1 MPKFNF
7 RLQPVLNIRN
17 QQEENLKNEMGK
29 AIQHL
34 EAEKQKL
41 LSLENKKSQI
51 VDEFN
56 KKTKKTTVKS
66 LLQFNDYLEFLKAEI
81 ISQKENVNKAAI
93 NVDKIR
99 EVLVKAV
106 KTRKIMDKLKEKKK
120 EEYVQE
126 EKKLENKAN
135 DEIVS
140 YDYKNGLP
148 GD

>member
-1 MPKFNF
+1 MPKFTF

-29 AIQHL
+29 AIQKL

-41 LSLENKKSQI
+41 HSLEDKESQI

-66 LLQFNDYLEFLKAEI
+66 LLQFNDYIGFLKSEI
-81 ISQKENVNKAAI
+81 MTQKENVNKAAV
-93 NVDKIR
+93 NVDKVR
-99 EVLVKAV
+99 EELIKAV
-106 KTRKIMDKLKEKKK
+106 KNRKIMDKLKEKKK

-126 EKKLENKAN
+126 EKKLEHKAN

-140 YDYKNGLP
+140 YDYKDGLP
-148 GD
+148 GE

>member
-99 EVLVKAV
+99 EELVKAV

>member
-1 MPKFNF
+1 MPKFTF

-29 AIQHL
+29 AIQKL
-34 EAEKQKL
+34 EEEKQKL
-41 LSLENKKSQI
+41 HSLEDKESQI

-66 LLQFNDYLEFLKAEI
+66 LLQFNDYIGFLKSDI
-81 ISQKENVNKAAI
+81 MTQKENVNKAAV
-93 NVDKIR
+93 NVDKVRGDLI
-99 EVLVKAV
+99 KAV
-106 KTRKIMDKLKEKKK
+106 KNRKIMDKLKEKKK

-126 EKKLENKAN
+126 EKKLEHKAN

-140 YDYKNGLP
+140 YDYKDGLP
-148 GD
+148 GE

>member
-1 MPKFNF
+1 MPKFTF

-29 AIQHL
+29 AIQKL
-34 EAEKQKL
+34 EEEKQKL
-41 LSLENKKSQI
+41 HSLEDKESQI

-66 LLQFNDYLEFLKAEI
+66 LLQFNDYIGFLKSDI
-81 ISQKENVNKAAI
+81 MTQKENVNKAAV
-93 NVDKIR
+93 NVDKVR
-99 EVLVKAV
+99 EELIKAV
-106 KTRKIMDKLKEKKK
+106 KNRKIMDKLKEKKK

-126 EKKLENKAN
+126 EKKLEHKTN

-140 YDYKNGLP
+140 YDYRDGLP
-148 GD
+148 GE